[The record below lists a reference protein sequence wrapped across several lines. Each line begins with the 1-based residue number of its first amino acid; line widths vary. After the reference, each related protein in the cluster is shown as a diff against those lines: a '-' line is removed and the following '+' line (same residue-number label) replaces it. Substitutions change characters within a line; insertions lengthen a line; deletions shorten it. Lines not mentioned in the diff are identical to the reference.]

1 VSGVD
6 INITNFV
13 FNAGGGFSN
22 IVIRTDKI
30 IESFTGNRTWI
41 NVGGIVGSRRVYN
54 IPFYIDENFF
64 PLELNGSIDLVI
76 GGINYGV
83 SINQASRVGTLN
95 STTQLTISPGNIDVN
110 NTAQNFT
117 VEVRSNGF
125 WKVVNEGILTV
136 NTDLG
141 FGDDDLIFSIP
152 ENTTGAPRVIS
163 PQINSI
169 NNNIFNTLTVTQKA

>member
-1 VSGVD
+1 
-6 INITNFV
+6 
-13 FNAGGGFSN
+13 
-22 IVIRTDKI
+22 
-30 IESFTGNRTWI
+30 
-41 NVGGIVGSRRVYN
+41 
-54 IPFYIDENFF
+54 
-64 PLELNGSIDLVI
+64 LNGSIDLVI